1 MNDASGVNWIL
12 VKELHIEVGWLFSS
26 ILLLK
31 IFSSEVVHHK
41 GKISS
46 TDFDFSSLLGIGLNV
61 SNQLGVVVNELVYH
75 SLIVALD
82 GVQGCVLEGFLKLLE
97 FYHNLV
103 I

>member
-26 ILLLK
+26 VLLLK
-31 IFSSEVVHHK
+31 IFSSELVHHK

-46 TDFDFSSLLGIGLNV
+46 TDLDFSSLLPVGLNV
-61 SNQLGVVVNELVYH
+61 SNQLGVVVNEFVH
-75 SLIVALD
+75 DFLIVALD
-82 GVQGCVLEGFLKLLE
+82 GVQCSVLEGFLKLLE
-97 FYHNLV
+97 FNYNLV